1 MDERQHQVIA
11 RWERRWLVAGV
22 VMLVVFVVLIA
33 YSLITQG
40 GHIVHG
46 GGKLAPDAVQNVPL
60 FASPGVREVSSGEFQ
75 VGVVA
80 RAFAFDPSDIVL
92 PVGARTRFYLTSVD
106 VLHGYLIQGTAVNIE
121 LIPGQLA
128 YFDYTFA
135 HPGTFHVVCDE
146 YCGINHQDM
155 VGTITVVPVA
165 AYRQRQAAGDLP
177 GHVVPPGAA
186 GSAAAAARTA
196 APVDG
201 QHVFDANCAACHQQ
215 SGQGHPGAFPP
226 LAGHAPELYLA
237 DRSYPIDVLLYGLQG
252 PITVAGKGYDNA
264 MPGWSQLS
272 DAQLAAVAN
281 YTMQAWGND
290 GALGSDYRPYT
301 AAEVADARAASMS
314 AADVRALRGTLGLP

>member
-1 MDERQHQVIA
+1 MDEHQHQVIA
-11 RWERRWLVAGV
+11 RWERRWLVTGI

-46 GGKLAPDAVQNVPL
+46 GGKMSPAEAQTVPL
-60 FASPGVREVSSGEFQ
+60 FATPGVRELSGGEYQ

-80 RAFAFDPSDIVL
+80 RAFAFNPADIVL
-92 PVGARTRFYLTSVD
+92 PVGAKTRFYLTSVD

-128 YFDYTFA
+128 YFNYTFD

-155 VGTITVVPVA
+155 VGTITVLPVA
-165 AYRQRQAAGDLP
+165 EYRQRQAAGNLP
-177 GHVVPPGAA
+177 GHVAVPASSGGAA
-186 GSAAAAARTA
+186 AGQAA

-201 QHVFDANCAACHQQ
+201 QQVFDANCAACHQQ
-215 SGQGHPGAFPP
+215 NGEGHPGAFPP
-226 LAGHAPELYLA
+226 LAGHAPSLYRA
-237 DRSYPIDVLLYGLQG
+237 DRAYPVDALLYGLQG
-252 PITVAGKGYDNA
+252 PITVAGKDYNNA
-264 MPGWSQLS
+264 MPGWAHLS

-281 YTMQAWGND
+281 YMMRAWGND
-290 GALGSDYRPYT
+290 AALGADYQPYT
-301 AAEVADARAASMS
+301 AKDFADARGTSMS
-314 AADVRALRGTLGLP
+314 AADVHAMRAKLGLP